1 MTIPSPPTGLFD
13 PADPGVALRLRRL
26 FETDLLGIFFFGYDG
41 SIPAANDSFLRSV
54 GYTRDDLEAGRIDWG
69 KMTPPEYAAQDAEKV
84 VEVRRT
90 GRCRPFEK
98 VYLKPDGT
106 PVPVLVGAAG
116 VDEAGGVAFIL
127 DLSDRKQLERE
138 RDELEIARQQALD
151 AAELGVCRVDL
162 GSGMLVR
169 DERAVAFAG
178 APDGAR
184 KIPVEDAF
192 AQVHPDDLPDLRAA
206 FDRAASGGERFD
218 RQFRLIGEDGVTR
231 ELHAVGR
238 PEYPPHRADGPA
250 GADASSPPVAL
261 TFVLRDVT
269 ARAAAVRR
277 AALLA
282 EVIENANDL
291 IGISTAAGTA
301 EFMNRAGLRMLD
313 RPEPAAE
320 GLPISVFHSP
330 ASYELVKTVGLPT
343 ARERGRW
350 FGETELARADGGTI
364 PVSQNIS
371 AHRDAR
377 GTLTHFSTICR
388 NISEQVR
395 TREVTAARRDSLSKL
410 AAGEPLTEALDVL
423 ARAAE
428 SHLPTPNMVCVLL
441 REGAD
446 RGLLPAP
453 SPTGGAGPGERLR
466 LFAAPSLPESFRE
479 GIDGIPADESG
490 GACGAAALRND
501 RVVVEDLATDPLCA
515 PFRDF
520 TAAHDLRAVWSSV
533 VRAADGTALGTF
545 AVYHDHGR
553 VPNERDF
560 AVVDPLIQTAAVV
573 VERAAADARA
583 ARLTEDLKRSET
595 RFRGTF
601 ENVGVGVAHVG
612 MNGAWLRVNRRLCE
626 IVGYPEEELRALT
639 FQDITHPDDIS
650 SDLERFGSLLKGEIP
665 SYSMRKRY
673 FRKSGAVI
681 WIRLTVALQ
690 RDAAGNAEYAIS
702 VVDDISDKVRAEE
715 ELLELNATLEL
726 KVASRTNRVRKQ
738 KARLERLAKGL
749 ADAEARERRR
759 LAHVVHDDLQQVL
772 AAAKMSVSGALAA
785 ERKSGPG
792 PIAATVELLDE
803 AMDRARNLTQELVPT
818 VLYDRGL
825 VPALAA
831 LCRQSE
837 ERFQHAV
844 AFTDLEGDGAPSS
857 ELLDRSDPAGPL
869 LFQAARELLYN
880 AAKHA
885 PRRPVRLALGLT
897 DNRSVRLVV
906 TNPVPHDAGRSDDS
920 PESTSPDGTSPP
932 DDASSPD
939 ETSNDGFGLF
949 SLREQVV
956 LRGGRLSS
964 KLASDQ
970 FRVVLTLPPRSTP
983 RTDPMAAV
991 IPPQNLRIMIVDDHR
1006 IVRTAL
1012 AGLLAGTEGIEVV
1025 GEAADGVEAVEMV
1038 EDLHPDAV
1046 VMDVTMPRMDG
1057 IEATRRVR
1065 ALLPSVRVI
1074 GLSMHAR
1081 DDMAEAMCEAGAA
1094 AYVPK
1099 GGPPDELIRVL
1110 LGKASPDE
1118 C

>member
-1 MTIPSPPTGLFD
+1 MTTPSPPTGLFD

-69 KMTPPEYAAQDAEKV
+69 RMTPPEYAAQDAEKV

-98 VYLKPDGT
+98 VYLRPDGT

-138 RDELEIARQQALD
+138 RDELEVARQQALD

-162 GSGMLVR
+162 DSGTLVR
-169 DERAVAFAG
+169 DARAAAFAG
-178 APDGAR
+178 TPEGSR
-184 KIPVEDAF
+184 KIAIEEAF

-206 FDRAASGGERFD
+206 FDRAASAGERFD

-238 PEYPPHRADGPA
+238 PEYAGDGP
-250 GADASSPPVAL
+250 GPDGPPVAL

-282 EVIENANDL
+282 EVIENADDL
-291 IGISTAAGTA
+291 IGIATAAGTA
-301 EFMNRAGLRMLD
+301 EFMNQSGLRMLD
-313 RPEPAAE
+313 RPEATAE
-320 GLPISVFHSP
+320 GLPISEFHSP
-330 ASYELVKTVGLPT
+330 ASLERVETVGLPT
-343 ARERGRW
+343 ARREGRW
-350 FGETELARADGGTI
+350 AGETELARADGGTI

-395 TREVTAARRDSLSKL
+395 AREVTAARRDGLSKL
-410 AAGEPLTEALDVL
+410 AAGEPLAEALDVL

-428 SHLPTPNMVCVLL
+428 RHLPTPNRVCVLL

-453 SPTGGAGPGERLR
+453 SPTGGPGPGERLR
-466 LFAAPSLPESFRE
+466 LFAAPSLPDSFRE

-490 GACGAAALRND
+490 GACGAAVLRNA
-501 RVVVEDLATDPLCA
+501 RVIVGDLAADPLCEA
-515 PFRDF
+515 FREF

-533 VRAADGTALGTF
+533 IKAADGAALGTF
-545 AVYHDHGR
+545 AVYHDQVR
-553 VPNERDF
+553 VPDEQDF
-560 AVVDPLIQTAAVV
+560 AVVDLLIQTAAVV

-583 ARLTEDLKRSET
+583 ASLSEDLKRNEA

-612 MNGAWLRVNRRLCE
+612 MNGSWLRVNKRLCE
-626 IVGYPEEELRALT
+626 IVGYPEDELRELT

-650 SDLERFGSLLKGEIP
+650 SDLERFGMLLKGEIP

-785 ERKSGPG
+785 ERKAGPG

-844 AFTDLEGDGAPSS
+844 SFANLEGDGAPPAT
-857 ELLDRSDPAGPL
+857 LLDRSDPAGPL

-885 PRRPVRLALGLT
+885 PRQPVGVALGLT

-906 TNPVPHDAGRSDDS
+906 TNPIPHDAGRPGDP
-920 PESTSPDGTSPP
+920 PEPASP

-939 ETSNDGFGLF
+939 DAPNGGFGLF
-949 SLREQVV
+949 SLREQVT
-956 LRGGRLSS
+956 LRGGSLSS
-964 KLASDQ
+964 KSAADQ

-983 RTDPMAAV
+983 RTDPMAAA
-991 IPPQNLRIMIVDDHR
+991 IPPQNLKIMIVDDHR

-1065 ALLPSVRVI
+1065 KLLPSVRVI